1 MMVRRIQILLP
12 ALWLVLGILGAVE
25 ALAQP
30 SGAVAR
36 VAVSVG
42 DTRKV
47 GSQGLVES
55 LKVGSTLAAGERVR
69 TGPDAMAILVFSDE
83 GRISLR
89 ADSELLIRH
98 YEIDPTGARTRI
110 ELELIKG
117 TVRQISGQASRA
129 QPDRYRLNTPIA
141 VIGVRGTDFL
151 AKTAGD
157 AVEAFVHEGNIVL
170 TPHAGAC
177 GAGSSAACD
186 PVAVASSVTGSRYVR
201 LNATG
206 QVEHREFRPGE
217 LERVFGI
224 ELARVSRQSGG
235 VAGRSPSL
243 GDDFQL
249 PIGTRFISDTIF
261 VAQGAADLQLASVAL
276 PPTPGATA
284 SNTPTPSVEPA
295 PALPPPG
302 PAAPP
307 ADASTSNPAP
317 SVPATQP
324 PAAETVSVTPVS
336 VAPVSV
342 APVLVAPVL
351 AALPKQLVW
360 GRFSMANALPVD
372 LLLPYAQA
380 SQGRHVTVGELGQ
393 YALWRE
399 DPSGRL
405 DPSLKGQAEFQLA
418 GASAELVQVSGITA
432 ASVTRASLS
441 VDFDRSTFA
450 AAVGL
455 NHQATGDA
463 QLAVTGKVNVEGVF
477 VGTNQTDR
485 VAGALSRDG
494 KEAGY
499 LFSKDVTAG
508 TFRGITLWGRK

>member
-1 MMVRRIQILLP
+1 MV
-12 ALWLVLGILGAVE
+12 GILGAFS
-25 ALAQP
+25 ASAQ
-30 SGAVAR
+30 SGNPVAR
-36 VAVSVG
+36 VAVAVG
-42 DTRKV
+42 DARKV
-47 GSQGLVES
+47 GPQGAAEA
-55 LKVGSTLAAGERVR
+55 LKVGSMVAAGERVR
-69 TGPDAMAILVFSDE
+69 TGPDAMAILVFTDE

-129 QPDRYRLNTPIA
+129 QPERYRLNTPIA

-170 TPHAGAC
+170 LPKGDAC
-177 GAGSSAACD
+177 GSGSGAACD
-186 PVAVASSVTGSRYVR
+186 PVAVASSAAGSRYVR
-201 LNATG
+201 LSAAG

-217 LERVFGI
+217 LEKVFGI
-224 ELARVSRQSGG
+224 ELARAGRPSAGA
-235 VAGRSPSL
+235 VAGRPL
-243 GDDFQL
+243 TPGDEFQL
-249 PIGTRFISDTIF
+249 PLGARFISDTIF
-261 VAQGAADLQLASVAL
+261 VAQGAADQQLVAVTVPQVPGSAPVAPVAPSPVAPSAPETSVTPSTPSSTPPSTSPLQPVTAPV
-276 PPTPGATA
+276 A
-284 SNTPTPSVEPA
+284 SNPSTA
-295 PALPPPG
+295 PALV
-302 PAAPP
+302 A
-307 ADASTSNPAP
+307 
-317 SVPATQP
+317 PATPPVGTQP
-324 PAAETVSVTPVS
+324 EPVQNTP
-336 VAPVSV
+336 
-342 APVLVAPVL
+342 VAPVL

-360 GRFSMANALPVD
+360 GRFSSASALPVD
-372 LLLPYAQA
+372 LLVPYAEA

-393 YALWRE
+393 YALWRA

-405 DPSLKGQAEFQLA
+405 DPGLKGQADFHLA
-418 GASAELVQVSGITA
+418 GAQAVLVQASGITSA
-432 ASVTRASLS
+432 DVARASLS

-455 NHQATGDA
+455 KHQATGEA

-499 LFSKDVTAG
+499 LFSKDVAAG